1 VRVRDVD
8 GEAGMRIRL
17 ALTLD
22 VHRDQSWTAPTDPE
36 HAPEVTVKGSAILDR
51 RPAEDY
57 DDTRLPPEPRLG
69 FQRQEPR

>member
-1 VRVRDVD
+1 
-8 GEAGMRIRL
+8 MRIRL
-17 ALTLD
+17 ALTLA
-22 VHRDQSWTAPTDPE
+22 VHRDRPWPAPADDPE

>member
-1 VRVRDVD
+1 
-8 GEAGMRIRL
+8 MRIRL

-22 VHRDQSWTAPTDPE
+22 VRRDRAWPPEPEPE
-36 HAPEVTVKGSAILDR
+36 HAPEVTVKGSAILER

-69 FQRQEPR
+69 FQPNHARTELTVEETP